1 MTARG
6 PHAAFL
12 AGLLALA
19 AAASGCPDP
28 FRNVEAYTVRGYL
41 AADVLPADREVGS
54 WRRNGKEGE
63 ARRLTA
69 RDLRASLGEEAMK
82 RARHW
87 GPGEGASTTYRLG
100 ETGRTVTVEVSDLGR
115 ARGAFD
121 VYSLVREQA
130 LAGEKPAAR
139 VTKAGAQGL
148 LYSWDRI
155 DDGNGRRLLF
165 WAERFLVRLTAVN
178 GGADEAEAALLAF
191 AAAVTAKLQQPF
203 DLPEVYALQV
213 PGEAPNSER
222 YEPGRLFRRSEL
234 SGAVTA
240 KWKGRTGEGTLFISV
255 ADSPGEA
262 AGRFER
268 LRRAADGVST
278 PNFAEGLFSGS
289 LPGAGPVICFLH
301 GKAVVGLAGAAEAEE
316 RMAAVEAV
324 RRRCAGEA
332 PPASTNTEGAGK

>member
-1 MTARG
+1 MTARW

-69 RDLRASLGEEAMK
+69 RDLRASLGEEALK

-87 GPGEGASTTYRLG
+87 GPGEGASAVYRLG
-100 ETGRTVTVEVSDLGR
+100 ETGRTVTVEVYDLGK
-115 ARGAFD
+115 ASGAFD

-130 LAGEKPAAR
+130 LTSTTAPQPPIAFPGLAEDMKMALEPIPPR
-139 VTKAGAQGL
+139 VTKAGVQGL
-148 LYSWDRI
+148 LLPPVWEGTEPGGSHVVASRS
-155 DDGNGRRLLF
+155 LVF
-165 WAERFLVRLTAVN
+165 WAERFVTRATAL
-178 GGADEAEAALLAF
+178 GGSLNEAEAALLAF

-203 DLPEVYALQV
+203 DLPEVYALQI
-213 PGEAPNSER
+213 PGELANSER
-222 YEPGRLFRRSEL
+222 YEPGRLFRRPEL

-240 KWKGRTGEGTLFISV
+240 KWKGRTGEGTLFIAV

-278 PNFAEGLFSGS
+278 PNFAGGLFSGS

-301 GKAVVGLAGAAEAEE
+301 GKAEIGRAHV
-316 RMAAVEAV
+316 
-324 RRRCAGEA
+324 
-332 PPASTNTEGAGK
+332 